1 MKEIDPLGMEERNS
15 RRLKRRTFVSNGAN
29 GSRHIDGNCVVCRHN
44 VV

>member
-29 GSRHIDGNCVVCRHN
+29 GSWHIDGNCVVCTHN